1 MAFFDS
7 PKNKALWE
15 RELLKLDDERD
26 RRKATGFRPPPAHRK
41 GRKAVAERPGSA
53 SANPYVRRITLKELM
68 QIEAEAQKARGGG
81 DGNRKMRRRQ
91 KDQAVRSK
99 RSVLE

>member
-15 RELLKLDDERD
+15 RELLKLDDERG

-41 GRKAVAERPGSA
+41 GRKGVAQRPSSA
-53 SANPYVRRITLKELM
+53 PANPYVRRITLKELM

-81 DGNRKMRRRQ
+81 NGNRKLRRRQ
-91 KDQAVRSK
+91 KDLAERSK